1 MTEQEINVI
10 NITVRE
16 LHEMVQE
23 SKRLLMSW
31 QRTSKL
37 TKAQMTSLRR
47 RTKEYNK
54 KSSSAIVNNFINNSG
69 LYE

>member
-1 MTEQEINVI
+1 MDNADVDVI
-10 NITVRE
+10 NKTVEE
-16 LHEMVQE
+16 LFEMVQE

-47 RTKEYNK
+47 RTKEYQR
-54 KSSSAIVNNFINNSG
+54 KSSSRIVNNFVDNSG
-69 LYE
+69 VFE